1 MGCIARLGCLVV
13 LAILGVAAWFTR
25 NTWLPEE
32 YRTRAP
38 APATW
43 QPATNAGAERARGA
57 LTKLSQPRG
66 PVFQTLSAGDV
77 AALAISEMSPA
88 VARAADSVSARID
101 GDRMTMRA
109 NLKLDQLKG
118 KLGPLAGMLNDRET
132 VEMSGTFVVVKPGVG
147 GFVVQSAKIGR
158 MAVPQAMI
166 PRLVQEIDGGVRRA
180 DGLPENALRL
190 PLPSYVGDIR
200 VANGRVTLYKNVQ

>member
-13 LAILGVAAWFTR
+13 LAILCVAAWFTR
-25 NTWLPEE
+25 NTWLPEK
-32 YRTRAP
+32 YRSQAA

-43 QPATNAGAERARGA
+43 QAASPAGAERASSA

-66 PVFQTLSAGDV
+66 PVFQNLSAGDV
-77 AALAISEMSPA
+77 ASLALREMSPT
-88 VARAADSVSARID
+88 VARATDSVSARID

-109 NLKLDQLKG
+109 SLRLDQLKG

-132 VEMSGTFVVVKPGVG
+132 VEMSGGFVVIKPGVA
-147 GFVVQSAKIGR
+147 GFVVQSARVGR
-158 MAVPQAMI
+158 VNLPQGMI
-166 PRLVQEIDGGVRRA
+166 PRLVQEINGGVPA

-190 PLPSYVGDIR
+190 PVPSYVGDIR